1 MTSEPPD
8 PVAGRGLRTDA
19 AGPGGVGSSA
29 LMPLGRTAGARPA
42 RRLWRDLCAR
52 FPALGKL
59 DRRMSALRDIE
70 RLRRTRAFDARWYA
84 AAYPD
89 MIRTGL
95 SPLTHYVR
103 KGAWEGRRPRPDFD
117 PLRYLAAHPDVAES
131 GIEPFTHY
139 LLYGG
144 GQSADSTAAG
154 SEGAVGGWYGIM
166 SLTPAQLYGGPR
178 SPACCLAAAP
188 TAPAEVGT
196 AGAEAGQ
203 WFMRFGPLDEFQ
215 QRVASRMPPAHLPAS
230 PEDPSFTIVT
240 VFDGDG
246 PALSRSGACVAALM
260 AQETDRPRADWI
272 VLNDDPACEPAELSA
287 HIPPD
292 IRHAVTILGDG
303 RRLGRPARKT
313 QGAQAAGGDF
323 VIFLDAGDLIGL
335 DATRILSHYARL
347 FPQARA
353 VGCGAADVDERGRVL
368 RRTALPFDSS
378 KLLALGMVTGPL
390 LAIRRDLIAD
400 LGGFEPRFAGLEDYD
415 LLLRLALEEPILVVP
430 DILIGCAPRPSHQGE
445 RREQLLAA
453 VRMAAM
459 RRLLE
464 AGWPTPTPRA
474 PSRGRVEQGLCLV
487 RTQGR
492 RPELLAAALQSIYGQ
507 SEPLVAAVIVH
518 GDAATFEAVRASAPT
533 MEGRTVFLHA
543 DAPGQRRGYPWN
555 VGIAYAR
562 AHADAYHYVCFLDD
576 DDIYYPL
583 FARRMVEGFRLAE
596 ADVVFG
602 LTNKR
607 APGAAAAE
615 PSHMPLPTACL
626 VAGNFMP
633 TNSYAV
639 RTELLAEAQVQVAQ
653 DMDYFEDWDL
663 LISLLAAGARFH
675 LIPEAVGEF
684 LLIGDGNIP
693 HKRDPVHHAQCLRR
707 ALARGEETARRLGM
721 AQFYRDLLDFDFGA
735 GAARHPAPLGH
746 LMLAKKQFL
755 RAFGD
760 A

>member
-1 MTSEPPD
+1 MRSNEPS
-8 PVAGRGLRTDA
+8 AGAAASGGLA
-19 AGPGGVGSSA
+19 
-29 LMPLGRTAGARPA
+29 PLGRPQPMRPA
-42 RRLWRDLCAR
+42 NRLWRDLCAR

-89 MIRTGL
+89 MIRSGL

-117 PLRYLAAHPDVAES
+117 PLRYLAANPDVAES

-144 GQSADSTAAG
+144 GQATESALTG
-154 SEGAVGGWYGIM
+154 SESTPVGWYGIM
-166 SLTPAQLYGGPR
+166 SLTPDQLYDGPR
-178 SPACCLAAAP
+178 SPDCCLAAAP
-188 TAPAEVGT
+188 SAPAEPVT

-215 QRVASRMPPAHLPAS
+215 QRVASRRPPTHVPES
-230 PEDPSFTIVT
+230 PRDPSFTLVT
-240 VFDGDG
+240 VFEGDG
-246 PALSRSGACVAALM
+246 PALSRSAACVAALM
-260 AQETDRPRADWI
+260 AQETERPRADWI
-272 VLNDDPACEPAELSA
+272 VLNDDPACEPGDLAA
-287 HIPPD
+287 HIPPQ
-292 IRHAVTILGDG
+292 IRHAVTILSDG
-303 RRLGRPARKT
+303 RQMGRPARKT

-323 VIFLDAGDLIGL
+323 VLFLEAGDLIGL
-335 DATRILSHYARL
+335 DATRILAHYAGI
-347 FPQARA
+347 FPRARA

-390 LAIRRDLIAD
+390 LALRRDLLAD

-415 LLLRLALEEPILVVP
+415 LLLRVALEEPILVVP
-430 DILIGCAPRPSHQGE
+430 DSLIGSAPRRIEPGE
-445 RREQLLAA
+445 RREQRMAG

-464 AGWPTPTPRA
+464 VAWPAPALRPPR
-474 PSRGRVEQGLCLV
+474 RGRVEQGLCLV

-492 RPELLAAALQSIYGQ
+492 RPELLAAALQSIYAQ

-518 GDAATFEAVRASAPT
+518 GDAAAFEQVRTTAPVLQ
-533 MEGRTVFLHA
+533 GRTVFLHA
-543 DAPGQRRGYPWN
+543 DASGQRRGYPWN
-555 VGIAYAR
+555 VGLAYAR
-562 AHADAYHYVCFLDD
+562 ARADTYHYVCFLDD
-576 DDIYYPL
+576 DDVYYPL
-583 FARRMVEGFRLAE
+583 FARRMLEGFRLAE

-607 APGAAAAE
+607 LPGAAAAE

-639 RTELLAEAQVQVAQ
+639 RTELLVEAEVLVAQ

-663 LISLLAAGARFH
+663 LVSLLAAGGRFH

-684 LLIGDGNIP
+684 LLIGDGNTLS
-693 HKRDPVHHAQCLRR
+693 KRDPVHHAQCLRR
-707 ALARGEETARRLGM
+707 ALARGEETARKLGM

>member
-8 PVAGRGLRTDA
+8 AGTGRDLRPDPRP
-19 AGPGGVGSSA
+19 AG
-29 LMPLGRTAGARPA
+29 TAGGRAPLVRAPAPRPA
-42 RRLWRDLCAR
+42 QRLWRDLCVR

-59 DRRMSALRDIE
+59 DRRISALRDIE
-70 RLRRTRAFDARWYA
+70 RLRRTRAFDERWYA

-89 MIRTGL
+89 MIRSGL

-144 GQSADSTAAG
+144 GQAADSTAA
-154 SEGAVGGWYGIM
+154 SAAEGASGGWYGIM
-166 SLTPAQLYGGPR
+166 SLTRGQLYGGPR
-178 SPACCLAAAP
+178 SPDCCLAAAAL
-188 TAPAEVGT
+188 APAEPET
-196 AGAEAGQ
+196 TGAEAGQ

-215 QRVASRMPPAHLPAS
+215 QRVASRRPPAHLPAS
-230 PEDPSFTIVT
+230 PAEPSFTIVT
-240 VFDGDG
+240 VFEGDG
-246 PALSRSGACVAALM
+246 PALSRSAEAVAALM
-260 AQETDRPRADWI
+260 AQDTDRPRADWI
-272 VLNDDPACEPAELSA
+272 VLNDDPACEPADLSA
-287 HIPPD
+287 HLPPQ
-292 IRHAVTILGDG
+292 IRHAVTILADG

-313 QGAQAAGGDF
+313 QGARAAGGDF
-323 VIFLDAGDLIGL
+323 VVFLEAGDLIGR
-335 DATRILSHYARL
+335 DATRILSHYAAT
-347 FPQARA
+347 FPLARA
-353 VGCGAADVDERGRVL
+353 VGCGAADVDARGRVL
-368 RRTALPFDSS
+368 RRMALPFDSS

-390 LAIRRDLIAD
+390 LAVRRDLLAD
-400 LGGFEPRFAGLEDYD
+400 LGGFAPRFAGLEDYD
-415 LLLRLALEEPILVVP
+415 LLLRLALEEPILAVP
-430 DILIGCAPRPSHQGE
+430 EILIGCAPRPAEPGE
-445 RREQLLAA
+445 RREQMLAA

-459 RRLLE
+459 RRLLDV
-464 AGWPTPTPRA
+464 AWPAPAPRP

-492 RPELLAAALQSIYGQ
+492 RPELLAAALHSIYGQ

-518 GDAATFEAVRASAPT
+518 GDAATFEAVRATAPT
-533 MEGRTVFLHA
+533 QEGRVVFLHA
-543 DAPGQRRGYPWN
+543 DAPAQRRGYPWN
-555 VGIAYAR
+555 VGIAHAR
-562 AHADAYHYVCFLDD
+562 AHADRYHYVCFLDD

-583 FARRMVEGFRLAE
+583 FARRMLEGFRLAE

-607 APGAAAAE
+607 APGAAAE

-639 RTELLAEAQVQVAQ
+639 RTEMLAEAQVQVAQ

-663 LISLLAAGARFH
+663 LISLLAGGARFH

-684 LLIGDGNIP
+684 LLIGDGNTL

-707 ALARGEETARRLGM
+707 ALARGEETARHLGM

>member
-8 PVAGRGLRTDA
+8 PGAGRELRTGA
-19 AGPGGVGSSA
+19 ASGG
-29 LMPLGRTAGARPA
+29 AGALVPVGRPA
-42 RRLWRDLCAR
+42 GGRSARRIWRDLCVR

-89 MIRTGL
+89 MARTGL

-131 GIEPFTHY
+131 GVEPFTHY

-144 GQSADSTAAG
+144 GQAAESAATPYPADG
-154 SEGAVGGWYGIM
+154 CGGWYGIM
-166 SLTPAQLYGGPR
+166 SLTPAQLYNGPR
-178 SPACCLAAAP
+178 SPDCALADAP
-188 TAPAEVGT
+188 AAPAEPGT
-196 AGAEAGQ
+196 AGAGAGQ

-215 QRVASRMPPAHLPAS
+215 QRVASRRPPAHLPAS
-230 PEDPSFTIVT
+230 PAAPSFTIVT
-240 VFDGDG
+240 VFEGDG
-246 PALSRSGACVAALM
+246 PALSRSAACVAALM
-260 AQETDRPRADWI
+260 AQDGDRPRADWI
-272 VLNDDPACEPAELSA
+272 VLIDDPACEPGDLAA
-287 HIPPD
+287 HIPPQ
-292 IRHAVTILGDG
+292 IRHAVTLLADG

-313 QGAQAAGGDF
+313 QGARAAGGDF
-323 VIFLDAGDLIGL
+323 VIFLDAGDRIGL
-335 DATRILSHYARL
+335 DATRILTHYARQ

-353 VGCGAADVDERGRVL
+353 VGCGAAEMDERGRVR

-390 LAIRRDLIAD
+390 LALRRDLLAD

-430 DILIGCAPRPSHQGE
+430 DILIGCAPRLAENGARQ
-445 RREQLLAA
+445 EQLLAA

-464 AGWPTPTPRA
+464 VAWPTPAVRA
-474 PSRGRVEQGLCLV
+474 PGRGRVEQGLCLV

-507 SEPLVAAVIVH
+507 SEPLVAAIIVH
-518 GDAATFEAVRASAPT
+518 GDAATFEAVRATAPT

-543 DAPGQRRGYPWN
+543 DAPAQRRGYPWN
-555 VGIAYAR
+555 VGLAHAR
-562 AHADAYHYVCFLDD
+562 AHADRYHYVCFLDD

-583 FARRMVEGFRLAE
+583 FARRMLEGFRLAE

-607 APGAAAAE
+607 APGAAAA
-615 PSHMPLPTACL
+615 PSHMPLPMACL

-639 RTELLAEAQVQVAQ
+639 RTEILAEAQIQVAQ

-675 LIPEAVGEF
+675 LMPEAVGEF

-721 AQFYRDLLDFDFGA
+721 AQFYRDLLDFDFHA